1 MQLIRSAADMLRWSR
16 DQRASGHTI
25 GFVPTMGFLHEGHLS
40 LMRIADAAT
49 DRVVASIFVN
59 PTQFA
64 PGEDLDRYPRDEAGD
79 LDKCRSAG
87 VDVVFLPTEEEMY
100 PPGAMTFV
108 TVEDLSRN
116 LCGVS
121 RPTHFRGVATV
132 VSILFNQ
139 VQPDVAVF
147 GQKDFQQ
154 LRVIERMTADLGFPI
169 AIIGGPIVREPD
181 GLAMSSRNAY
191 LTDDQRA
198 QAPAL
203 RRALLRAAEIA
214 STGTVAAADL
224 ISGIR
229 IRIERQPLAE
239 IDYIELVDAAD
250 LQPFSGTVDRPA
262 RVALAV
268 RFGLTR
274 LIDNLS
280 LGPGAP
286 TP

>member
-1 MQLIRSAADMLRWSR
+1 MQLIRTAEAMLRWSR
-16 DQRASGHTI
+16 DQRAAGHTV

-40 LMRIADAAT
+40 LMRIAG
-49 DRVVASIFVN
+49 DRADKVVASIFVN

-64 PGEDLDRYPRDEAGD
+64 PGEDLERYPRDEQGD
-79 LDKCRSAG
+79 LDKCGSAG
-87 VDVVFLPTEEEMY
+87 VDAVFLPPEEQMY
-100 PPGAMTFV
+100 PPGARTFV
-108 TVEDLSRN
+108 TVHGLSGE

-147 GQKDFQQ
+147 GCKDFQQ

-169 AIIGGPIVREPD
+169 EIVGGPIVREAD

-191 LTDDQRA
+191 LTAEQRA

-203 RRALLRAAEIA
+203 RRALLEAYE
-214 STGTVAAADL
+214 AAAAGEAMAEGL
-224 ISGIR
+224 AAGIR
-229 IRIERQPLAE
+229 RGIAEQPLAE
-239 IDYIELVDAAD
+239 IDYVEIVDAGD
-250 LQPFSGTVDRPA
+250 LQPCSGAVDRPA
-262 RVALAV
+262 RAAVAV
-268 RFGLTR
+268 RFGQTR
-274 LIDNLS
+274 LIDNLA

-286 TP
+286 AP